1 MAENNIIVY
10 DFDELEKC
18 LSQLEQAAEAIQNI
32 KSISEQLKNGSADY
46 WQGRA
51 FNAFEKRFSDMNG
64 AVDKLSNQIFSGKNK
79 LAKAIEMSSRNE
91 EAINSS
97 VERLSADNIF

>member
-1 MAENNIIVY
+1 
-10 DFDELEKC
+10 
-18 LSQLEQAAEAIQNI
+18 
-32 KSISEQLKNGSADY
+32 
-46 WQGRA
+46 
-51 FNAFEKRFSDMNG
+51 MNG
-64 AVDKLSNQIFSGKNK
+64 AVDKLSNQIFSGRNK